1 MKIVDKKEIIIF
13 FNIIFFIIFS
23 LPNVCGQQPVASPS
37 HPLQNGDSQ
46 IAKYV
51 DDSASLLL
59 PETATAIASDC
70 IEIEKVTN
78 IRVLVK
84 TLRVKN
90 LNNSQTLVDTF
101 FSEWIRNINMDKRG
115 ILLFALLPEGA
126 VQGKV
131 HLRVGIGLKYLIT
144 KEMGEKIL
152 NQVIL
157 PNNIN
162 NKDGAGFLEGVVAI
176 RRMLLDELKREGAAV
191 SIEGPQVFDLQKF
204 LWASK
209 EVLLTILIGLFLFY
223 IIFFVE
229 RCPRCNSSLKVSCE
243 VLKEPGNKTLGLQRK
258 IYSCERCGFS
268 RRKKEPIYPSGKT
281 GLMMRI
287 TGARRNV
294 RIE

>member
-1 MKIVDKKEIIIF
+1 MKIKKREILIF
-13 FNIIFFIIFS
+13 FNIVIFTMFS
-23 LPNVCGQQPVASPS
+23 LSCVCGQLPLASPS
-37 HPLQNGDSQ
+37 QPIVNTVSQ
-46 IAKYV
+46 IIKYV
-51 DDSASLLL
+51 DDSAGLLL

-70 IEIEKVTN
+70 IEIETVTN

-90 LNNSQTLVDTF
+90 LNNSQAIVDTF
-101 FSEWIRNINMDKRG
+101 FSEWIRNINLDKRG

-157 PNNIN
+157 PNNLN

-191 SIEGPQVFDLQKF
+191 SIDGPQVFDLQKF

-229 RCPRCNSSLKVSCE
+229 RCPRCNSSLKVSSE

-281 GLMMRI
+281 GLLMRI

>member
-1 MKIVDKKEIIIF
+1 M
-13 FNIIFFIIFS
+13 FS
-23 LPNVCGQQPVASPS
+23 LSSVYGQQLVASPS
-37 HPLQNGDSQ
+37 HPIQNGVSQ

-51 DDSASLLL
+51 DDSAGLLL
-59 PETATAIASDC
+59 SETATAIASDC
-70 IEIEKVTN
+70 VEIEKVTN

-90 LNNSQTLVDTF
+90 LNNSQALVDTF

-157 PNNIN
+157 PNNLN
-162 NKDGAGFLEGVVAI
+162 NKDAAGFLEGVVAI
-176 RRMLLDELKREGAAV
+176 RKMLLDELKREGAAV
-191 SIEGPQVFDLQKF
+191 SLEGPQVFDLQKF

-229 RCPRCNSSLKVSCE
+229 RCPRCNSSLKVSSE
-243 VLKEPGNKTLGLQRK
+243 ILKEPGSKTLGLQRK